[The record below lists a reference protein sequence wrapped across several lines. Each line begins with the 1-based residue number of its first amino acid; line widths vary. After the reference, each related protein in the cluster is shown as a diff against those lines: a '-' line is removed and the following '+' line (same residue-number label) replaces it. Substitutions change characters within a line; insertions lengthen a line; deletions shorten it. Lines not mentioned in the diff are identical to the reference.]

1 MANIKS
7 CVFALSIGLLA
18 GCSPAPG
25 PAAGLTIADIQPI
38 VTPLTYR
45 ELLGAMCGEPNI
57 AVKTAFL
64 ADLKVAGASAALMS
78 EAEAE
83 AAKIEAA
90 ERDTP
95 NEYVC
100 TVELFESTE
109 KNAAAALKAWADLKT
124 RKS

>member
-1 MANIKS
+1 M
-7 CVFALSIGLLA
+7 
-18 GCSPAPG
+18 
-25 PAAGLTIADIQPI
+25 ADIQPI

-45 ELLGAMCGEPNI
+45 ELLGAKCGEPNI

-64 ADLKVAGASAALMS
+64 ADLKAAGASAGLMS

-83 AAKIEAA
+83 AATIEAA

-100 TVELFESTE
+100 TVELFDSTE
-109 KNAAAALKAWADLKT
+109 KNAAAAQKAWADLKS

>member
-1 MANIKS
+1 M
-7 CVFALSIGLLA
+7 
-18 GCSPAPG
+18 
-25 PAAGLTIADIQPI
+25 
-38 VTPLTYR
+38 
-45 ELLGAMCGEPNI
+45 
-57 AVKTAFL
+57 KTAFL
-64 ADLKVAGASAALMS
+64 ADLKAAGASATLMS

-109 KNAAAALKAWADLKT
+109 KNAAAAQKAWTDLKT

>member
-1 MANIKS
+1 MASIKF
-7 CVFALSIGLLA
+7 CAFLLSIGWLA

-25 PAAGLTIADIQPI
+25 PTAGLTIADIAPI

-45 ELLGAMCGEPNI
+45 ELLGAKCGEPNI

-64 ADLKVAGASAALMS
+64 ADLRAAGGSATLMS

-109 KNAAAALKAWADLKT
+109 KNAAAAQKAWADLKI

>member
-45 ELLGAMCGEPNI
+45 ELLGAKCGEPKI

-64 ADLKVAGASAALMS
+64 ADLKAAGASAALMS

-109 KNAAAALKAWADLKT
+109 KNAAVAQKAWTDLKT

>member
-1 MANIKS
+1 MAACATLTACAPK
-7 CVFALSIGLLA
+7 
-18 GCSPAPG
+18 PG
-25 PAAGLTIADIQPI
+25 PAVNLTIADIQPI

-45 ELLGAMCGEPNI
+45 ELLGVKCGEPNI

-64 ADLKVAGASAALMS
+64 ADLEAAGASTALMG
-78 EAEAE
+78 EAEKV
-83 AAKIEAA
+83 AAKIEAE

-100 TVELFESTE
+100 TVELFDSTE
-109 KNAAAALKAWADLKT
+109 KNAATAQKAWADLKS

>member
-1 MANIKS
+1 MASAKS
-7 CVFALSIGLLA
+7 SVFVLSIGMLV
-18 GCSPAPG
+18 GCSPG
-25 PAAGLTIADIQPI
+25 PAADLTIADILPV

-45 ELLGAMCGEPNI
+45 ELIGTKCGEPNI
-57 AVKTAFL
+57 AVKTVYL
-64 ADLKVAGASAALMS
+64 AELKAAGASAKLMG

-100 TVELFESTE
+100 TAELFESTE
-109 KNAAAALKAWADLKT
+109 KNAAEAQKVWADLKT